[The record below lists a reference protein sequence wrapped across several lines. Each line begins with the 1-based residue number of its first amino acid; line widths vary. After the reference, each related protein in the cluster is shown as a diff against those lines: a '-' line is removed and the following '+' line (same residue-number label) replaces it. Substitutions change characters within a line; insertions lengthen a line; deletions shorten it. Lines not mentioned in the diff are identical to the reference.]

1 MLYCGLFYGIFVA
14 TVYKSSAS
22 KILDDKTLTTA
33 GMIGAACNGGSRI
46 IWATLM
52 DKYGF
57 KKIYSVLL
65 IM

>member
-1 MLYCGLFYGIFVA
+1 MLYSGLFYGYFVA

-22 KILDDKTLTTA
+22 KVLDDNLLTTA
-33 GMIGAACNGGSRI
+33 GMIGSACNGGSRI